1 MTSQEYFDIR
11 KTRST
16 GDAAECPV
24 CGDSFTLP
32 YLAVFDGNNEPLCY
46 MCAWDKAPE
55 FAGLLKLRT
64 AAHDYAMDVTP
75 PDVVRAVEKR
85 KSDPKRLKRELQ
97 EGVDFLDNH
106 GHASNVISPL
116 AVLLAGKIKDALK
129 SKNVETMKEA
139 KRLFEDSRFGMPNLD
154 DEIPF

>member
-1 MTSQEYFDIR
+1 MMTQEYFYIR
-11 KTRST
+11 DTRSL
-16 GDAAECPV
+16 GVDPECPV
-24 CGDSFTLP
+24 CGDRLSLTN
-32 YLAVFDGNNEPLCY
+32 LAVLNGNNEPLCY
-46 MCAWDKAPE
+46 MCAWDKAPG

-75 PDVVRAVEKR
+75 PDVVSAVEKR

-97 EGVDFLDNH
+97 EGVDFLDNY
-106 GHASNVISPL
+106 GHASNVNSPL
-116 AVLLAGKIKDALK
+116 AVLVAGQIKAALK

-139 KRLFEDSRFGMPNLD
+139 KRLLEDSRFGKRDLD